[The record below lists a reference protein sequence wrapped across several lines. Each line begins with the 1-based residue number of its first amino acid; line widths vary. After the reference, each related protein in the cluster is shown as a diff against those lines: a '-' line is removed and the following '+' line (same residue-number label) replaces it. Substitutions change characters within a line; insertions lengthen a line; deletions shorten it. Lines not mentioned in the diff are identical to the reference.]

1 MEKCLVNF
9 NNKELYK
16 EDKSRHMYAV
26 ERTFMSKEE
35 FKNPH
40 PELPVRE
47 PVLRLGKM
55 ITDRVPIKLG
65 FEKLTADSPEY
76 WGLAPIC
83 TDEQAEI
90 ALKMGVRKPKTLKQ
104 MVKITGMEE
113 KELEKQLEQMAFNG
127 LLEYGRMNSTK
138 SSMFFLCLFREV
150 QNLLI

>member
-1 MEKCLVNF
+1 MG
-9 NNKELYK
+9 
-16 EDKSRHMYAV
+16 
-26 ERTFMSKEE
+26 KEE

-47 PVLRLGKM
+47 PILKLGKM

-83 TDEQAEI
+83 TDEQANI

-104 MVKITGMEE
+104 MVQITGMDE
-113 KELEKQLEQMAFNG
+113 KELEKQLEQMSFNG
-127 LLEYGRMNSTK
+127 LSNIGSQTLRIADSNSSTRVPAGTQPE
-138 SSMFFLCLFREV
+138 STCNCATRL
-150 QNLLI
+150 